1 MSSDNNKSDPS
12 LNRFTDGPNY
22 TRIVDASQQEAL
34 SGGPEQWLE
43 SLPARYQLQGPIG
56 QGGMG
61 QVYLA
66 TDVGES
72 GQGAR
77 QVAIKLVLGAL
88 AGSQQAYERFVQEMH
103 IAEQLDHENIVQ
115 VLTHGKTSQG
125 VPYLVMQYVEGGS
138 LLDRIRNT
146 PGQGLSVD
154 EVIDIGMQ
162 VCTALMVAHDFG
174 VIHRDI
180 KPGNILVRQE
190 RYPRPRLIVKLA
202 DFGLARSLETSQ
214 HSMSAMVG
222 TFGYRSPE
230 QRSGGSVDVRSDLY
244 SLGATLFHACSGEA
258 PEGPTDWED
267 VPEVLRVVLRKS
279 LTKKA
284 IDRYAHAGEMYE
296 ALASCRSGVVAG
308 ASVALKLPESSVAK
322 KKEISEGLV
331 LPEEL
336 TNSIGMKF
344 RLIQPGTFMMGNER
358 SVEEFIEQFPEMK
371 TWNREWITRSDPSH
385 SVRMS
390 KGYYLGKYAVTVGD
404 FKRFVDK
411 VGYKTEGER
420 DGKGAYGWTG
430 KEWVQDAKITWRNP
444 GFTQTD
450 QDPVVC
456 VSWNDAESY
465 CQWLSEVEGKSYRL
479 PTESEWEYSCRA
491 GSRTAYCFGEG
502 EARLGEYAWYGK
514 NSGSKTHPVGQKAPN
529 AWGLYDM
536 HGNVWEWCSDW
547 YGDYPSG
554 SVTDP
559 TGASTG
565 SYRVFRGGCW
575 SDVAAGC
582 RSALRSGYDPS
593 RRNCNLGFRLA
604 LSSLGT
610 SQAAERGR

>member
-22 TRIVDASQQEAL
+22 TRIVGASEREVL

-43 SLPARYQLQGPIG
+43 SLPARYQVQGPIG

-125 VPYLVMQYVEGGS
+125 FPYLVMQYVEGGS
-138 LLDRIRNT
+138 LLERIRKT
-146 PGQGLSVD
+146 PGQGLAVD

-162 VCTALMVAHDFG
+162 VCTALMVAHDYG

-202 DFGLARSLETSQ
+202 DFGLARSLETSH

-222 TFGYRSPE
+222 TYGYRSPE
-230 QRSGGSVDVRSDLY
+230 QRLGGSVDVRSDLY

-258 PEGPTDWED
+258 PEGPVDWEEI
-267 VPEVLRVVLRKS
+267 PEVLRLVLRKS
-279 LTKKA
+279 FAKKA
-284 IDRYAHAGEMYE
+284 MDRYADAKEMYE
-296 ALASCRSGVVAG
+296 ALANCHLGVVPG
-308 ASVALKLPESSVAK
+308 ASVVVKLPESSVAK
-322 KKEISEGLV
+322 GKDISEGLG
-331 LPEEL
+331 LPAERV
-336 TNSIGMKF
+336 NSIGMKF

-358 SVEEFIEQFPEMK
+358 SVEELIEQFPAMK
-371 TWNREWITRSDPSH
+371 EWNRESITRSDPRH
-385 SVRMS
+385 SVRIS

-404 FKRFVDK
+404 FKRFVDML
-411 VGYKTEGER
+411 GYKTEGER

-430 KEWVQDAKITWRNP
+430 KEWKQDSKMTWRNP

-465 CQWLSEVEGKSYRL
+465 CQWLSEVEGEAYRL
-479 PTESEWEYSCRA
+479 PTESEWEYACRA
-491 GSRTAYCFGEG
+491 GSSTAYCFGEG
-502 EARLGEYAWYGK
+502 EARLGEYAWYNE

-536 HGNVWEWCSDW
+536 HGNVWEWCDW
-547 YGDYPSG
+547 LGDYPSG

-565 SYRVFRGGCW
+565 SYRGRRGGSW
-575 SDVAAGC
+575 GSGAAHC
-582 RSALRSGYDPS
+582 RSANRWYAPS
-593 RRNCNLGFRLA
+593 YRDDSLGFRLA

-610 SQAAERGR
+610 SRAAERGR

>member
-1 MSSDNNKSDPS
+1 MSSDNNKIDANV
-12 LNRFTDGPNY
+12 NRFTDGPNY
-22 TRIVDASQQEAL
+22 TRIVDASQREAL

-43 SLPARYQLQGPIG
+43 SLPNRYQLQGPIG

-72 GQGAR
+72 GKGAR

-202 DFGLARSLETSQ
+202 DFGLARSLETSH

-258 PEGPTDWED
+258 PEGPVDWDEI
-267 VPEVLRVVLRKS
+267 PEVLRLVLRKS

-331 LPEEL
+331 LPAEL

-344 RLIQPGTFMMGNER
+344 RLIQPGTFMMGSPESEAGRASDER
-358 SVEEFIEQFPEMK
+358 QHQVTLPKQ
-371 TWNREWITRSDPSH
+371 
-385 SVRMS
+385 
-390 KGYYLGKYAVTVGD
+390 YYMGIYPVTVGD

-430 KEWVQDAKITWRNP
+430 KEWKQDAKITWRNP
-444 GFTQTD
+444 GFTQTA

-479 PTESEWEYSCRA
+479 PTESEWEYGCRA
-491 GSRTAYCFGEG
+491 GSRTAYCFGED
-502 EARLGEYAWYGK
+502 EARLSEYAWYYG
-514 NSGSKTHPVGQKAPN
+514 NSVSTTHPVGQKAPN

-554 SVTDP
+554 TVTDP

-565 SYRVFRGGCW
+565 SCRVGRGGSW
-575 SDVAAGC
+575 RNEAALC
-582 RSALRSGYDPS
+582 RSADRFRCAPS
-593 RRNCNLGFRLA
+593 SRGSYLGFRLA
-604 LSSLGT
+604 LCSLGT
-610 SQAAERGR
+610 SPAAERGR

>member
-1 MSSDNNKSDPS
+1 MSSDNDKIDPNV
-12 LNRFTDGPNY
+12 NRFTDGPHY
-22 TRIVDASQQEAL
+22 TRIVDASEREAM

-202 DFGLARSLETSQ
+202 DFGLARSLETSH

-267 VPEVLRVVLRKS
+267 VPEVLRLVLRKS

-284 IDRYAHAGEMYE
+284 SDRYAHAGEMYE

-322 KKEISEGLV
+322 KKDISEGLV
-331 LPEEL
+331 LPAEL

-344 RLIQPGTFMMGNER
+344 RLIQPGTFMMGSPASEAGRDSDER
-358 SVEEFIEQFPEMK
+358 Q
-371 TWNREWITRSDPSH
+371 H
-385 SVRMS
+385 Q
-390 KGYYLGKYAVTVGD
+390 VTLTQPFYMGVYPVAVGD

-430 KEWVQDAKITWRNP
+430 KEWKQDAKITWRNP

-456 VSWNDAESY
+456 VSWNDAQSY
-465 CQWLSEVEGKSYRL
+465 CQRLSEVEGKSYRL
-479 PTESEWEYSCRA
+479 PTESEWEYGCRA
-491 GSRTAYCFGEG
+491 GSSTAYCFGDG
-502 EARLGEYAWYGK
+502 EARLGEYAWYDS
-514 NSGSKTHPVGQKAPN
+514 NSGNKTHAVGQKKPN

-547 YGDYPSG
+547 HGEYPSG
-554 SVTDP
+554 AVTDP

-565 SYRVFRGGCW
+565 SYRVLRGGGW
-575 SDVAAGC
+575 RYVAALC
-582 RSALRSGYDPS
+582 RSANRNGLGPSG
-593 RRNCNLGFRLA
+593 RNDDLGFRLA

-610 SQAAERGR
+610 SQAAERGN

>member
-1 MSSDNNKSDPS
+1 
-12 LNRFTDGPNY
+12 
-22 TRIVDASQQEAL
+22 
-34 SGGPEQWLE
+34 
-43 SLPARYQLQGPIG
+43 
-56 QGGMG
+56 
-61 QVYLA
+61 
-66 TDVGES
+66 
-72 GQGAR
+72 
-77 QVAIKLVLGAL
+77 
-88 AGSQQAYERFVQEMH
+88 
-103 IAEQLDHENIVQ
+103 
-115 VLTHGKTSQG
+115 
-125 VPYLVMQYVEGGS
+125 
-138 LLDRIRNT
+138 
-146 PGQGLSVD
+146 
-154 EVIDIGMQ
+154 
-162 VCTALMVAHDFG
+162 
-174 VIHRDI
+174 
-180 KPGNILVRQE
+180 VRKE

-202 DFGLARSLETSQ
+202 DFGLARSLETSH

-267 VPEVLRVVLRKS
+267 VPEVLRLVLRKS

-284 IDRYAHAGEMYE
+284 MDRYAHAGEMYE
-296 ALASCRSGVVAG
+296 ALASCRSGGVAG

-322 KKEISEGLV
+322 KKDISEGLV
-331 LPEEL
+331 LPAEL
-336 TNSIGMKF
+336 TNSIGMKL
-344 RLIQPGTFMMGNER
+344 RLIQPGTFMMGSPASEAGR
-358 SVEEFIEQFPEMK
+358 A
-371 TWNREWITRSDPSH
+371 SDDRQHQVTLP
-385 SVRMS
+385 
-390 KGYYLGKYAVTVGD
+390 KQYYMGIYPVTVGD

-444 GFTQTD
+444 GFTQTA

-479 PTESEWEYSCRA
+479 PTESEWEYGCRA
-491 GSRTAYCFGEG
+491 GSRTAYCFGDG
-502 EARLGEYAWYGK
+502 EARLSEYAWYHG

-547 YGDYPSG
+547 YGDYLG
-554 SVTDP
+554 GTLTDP
-559 TGASTG
+559 TGPSTG
-565 SYRVFRGGCW
+565 SCRVSRGGSW
-575 SDVAAGC
+575 GFEAAVC
-582 RSALRSGYDPS
+582 RSASRGRAGPS
-593 RRNCNLGFRLA
+593 SRGSDLGFRLA

>member
-1 MSSDNNKSDPS
+1 MSSDNNKIDPNV
-12 LNRFTDGPNY
+12 NRFTDGPNY

-258 PEGPTDWED
+258 PEGPVDWDEI
-267 VPEVLRVVLRKS
+267 PEVLRLVLRKS

-296 ALASCRSGVVAG
+296 ALASCRSGGGTG

-322 KKEISEGLV
+322 KKEISESLV
-331 LPEEL
+331 LPAEL

-344 RLIQPGTFMMGNER
+344 RLIQPGTFMMGSPESEAGRDSDER
-358 SVEEFIEQFPEMK
+358 QHQVTLTQPFYMGVH
-371 TWNREWITRSDPSH
+371 T
-385 SVRMS
+385 
-390 KGYYLGKYAVTVGD
+390 VTVGD

-411 VGYKTEGER
+411 VGYNTEGEQ
-420 DGKGAYGWTG
+420 DGKGAYRSNG
-430 KEWVQDAKITWRNP
+430 KEWVRDSDTTWRNP
-444 GFTQTD
+444 GWFTQTD
-450 QDPVVC
+450 LEPVVC
-456 VSWNDAESY
+456 VSWNDAEAY
-465 CQWLSEVEGKSYRL
+465 CQWLSDVEGKSYRL
-479 PTESEWEYSCRA
+479 PTESEWEYACRA
-491 GSRTAYCFGEG
+491 GSSTAYCFGKFEFRFG
-502 EARLGEYAWYGK
+502 WYAWYLS
-514 NSGSKTHPVGQKAPN
+514 NSGNRTHPVGQKKPN

-536 HGNVWEWCSDW
+536 HGNVGEWCSDR

-554 SVTDP
+554 AVTDP

-565 SYRVFRGGCW
+565 SSRVRRGGGW
-575 SDVAAGC
+575 IDGAASC
-582 RSALRSGYDPS
+582 RSADRGRNGPS
-593 RRNCNLGFRLA
+593 HRNSYLGFRLA

-610 SQAAERGR
+610 SPAAERGN

>member
-1 MSSDNNKSDPS
+1 MSSDNNKIDANV
-12 LNRFTDGPNY
+12 NRFTDGPNY
-22 TRIVDASQQEAL
+22 TRIVDASQQEAM

-43 SLPARYQLQGPIG
+43 SLPNRYQLQGPIG

-72 GQGAR
+72 GKGAR

-138 LLDRIRNT
+138 LLDRIRNR

-258 PEGPTDWED
+258 PEGPVDWDEI
-267 VPEVLRVVLRKS
+267 PEVLRLVLRKS

-322 KKEISEGLV
+322 KKDISEGLAV
-331 LPEEL
+331 PEEL

-358 SVEEFIEQFPEMK
+358 SVEELVEQFPEMK
-371 TWNREWITRSDPSH
+371 NWNREWITRSDPSH
-385 SVRMS
+385 SVRIS
-390 KGYYLGKYAVTVGD
+390 KGYYLGKYAVTAAD

-430 KEWVQDAKITWRNP
+430 KEWVQDSKITWRNP

-450 QDPVVC
+450 KDPVVC
-456 VSWNDAESY
+456 VSWNDAQSY

-479 PTESEWEYSCRA
+479 PTESEWEYACRA
-491 GSRTAYCFGEG
+491 GSSTAYCFGEG

-529 AWGLYDM
+529 DFGLYDM

-547 YGDYPSG
+547 HGDYPSG
-554 SVTDP
+554 TLIDP
-559 TGASTG
+559 TGPSTG
-565 SYRVFRGGCW
+565 SFRVFRGGGW
-575 SDVAAGC
+575 NYGAAYC
-582 RSALRSGYDPS
+582 RSANRDWLDPS
-593 RRNCNLGFRLA
+593 ARSFNLGFRLA
-604 LSSLGT
+604 WSSLGT
-610 SQAAERGR
+610 SPAAERGN